1 MSKILII
8 PLFIV
13 ALVSGPLFEILM
25 GEILSTLSLVISA
38 TSTLLVLIINFLLQ
52 LRKINNK
59 SRQLYIDL
67 KNTKE
72 SVLKIKDQLAE
83 LQKRIEFTIEEFF
96 NDLKI
101 VLENVFDKSN
111 SLSVNQ
117 DNNQME
123 TPVFI
128 AEHKKKRS
136 KK

>member
-1 MSKILII
+1 MVLKRNKKMSSSKD
-8 PLFIV
+8 
-13 ALVSGPLFEILM
+13 VS
-25 GEILSTLSLVISA
+25 LSNS
-38 TSTLLVLIINFLLQ
+38 
-52 LRKINNK
+52 NNK
-59 SRQLYIDL
+59 RAEMLVKIDSMLEEIDSKYGPYIL
-67 KNTKE
+67 E
-72 SVLKIKDQLAE
+72 E

-128 AEHKKKRS
+128 AEHNKKRTKKK
-136 KK
+136 

>member
-1 MSKILII
+1 MSSSKD
-8 PLFIV
+8 
-13 ALVSGPLFEILM
+13 VS
-25 GEILSTLSLVISA
+25 LSNS
-38 TSTLLVLIINFLLQ
+38 
-52 LRKINNK
+52 NNK
-59 SRQLYIDL
+59 RAEMLVKIDSRLEEIDSKYGPYIL
-67 KNTKE
+67 E
-72 SVLKIKDQLAE
+72 E

-128 AEHKKKRS
+128 AEHNKKRTKKK
-136 KK
+136 

>member
-1 MSKILII
+1 MVLKRNKKMGSSKN
-8 PLFIV
+8 
-13 ALVSGPLFEILM
+13 VS
-25 GEILSTLSLVISA
+25 LSNS
-38 TSTLLVLIINFLLQ
+38 
-52 LRKINNK
+52 NNK
-59 SRQLYIDL
+59 RAEMLVKIDSMLEEIDTKYGPYIL
-67 KNTKE
+67 E
-72 SVLKIKDQLAE
+72 E

-128 AEHKKKRS
+128 AEHNKKRTKKK
-136 KK
+136 

>member
-1 MSKILII
+1 MVLKRNKKIGSSKN
-8 PLFIV
+8 
-13 ALVSGPLFEILM
+13 VS
-25 GEILSTLSLVISA
+25 LSNS
-38 TSTLLVLIINFLLQ
+38 
-52 LRKINNK
+52 NNK
-59 SRQLYIDL
+59 RAEMLVKIDSMLEEIDTKYGPYIL
-67 KNTKE
+67 E
-72 SVLKIKDQLAE
+72 E

-128 AEHKKKRS
+128 AEHNKKRTKKK
-136 KK
+136 

>member
-1 MSKILII
+1 MSSLKD
-8 PLFIV
+8 
-13 ALVSGPLFEILM
+13 VS
-25 GEILSTLSLVISA
+25 LSNS
-38 TSTLLVLIINFLLQ
+38 
-52 LRKINNK
+52 NNK
-59 SRQLYIDL
+59 RAEMLVKIDSMLEEIDSKYGPYIL
-67 KNTKE
+67 E
-72 SVLKIKDQLAE
+72 E

-128 AEHKKKRS
+128 AEHNKKRTKKK
-136 KK
+136 

>member
-1 MSKILII
+1 MVLKRNKKISSSKN
-8 PLFIV
+8 
-13 ALVSGPLFEILM
+13 VS
-25 GEILSTLSLVISA
+25 LSNS
-38 TSTLLVLIINFLLQ
+38 
-52 LRKINNK
+52 NNK
-59 SRQLYIDL
+59 RAEMLVKIDSMLEEIDTKYGPYIL
-67 KNTKE
+67 E
-72 SVLKIKDQLAE
+72 E

-128 AEHKKKRS
+128 AEHNKKRTKKK
-136 KK
+136 

>member
-1 MSKILII
+1 M
-8 PLFIV
+8 
-13 ALVSGPLFEILM
+13 
-25 GEILSTLSLVISA
+25 
-38 TSTLLVLIINFLLQ
+38 
-52 LRKINNK
+52 
-59 SRQLYIDL
+59 
-67 KNTKE
+67 
-72 SVLKIKDQLAE
+72 VLKRNKKMSSSKDVSLSNSNDKRAEMLVKIDSMLEEIDSKYGPYILEE

-128 AEHKKKRS
+128 AEHNKKRTKKK
-136 KK
+136 

>member
-1 MSKILII
+1 MSSSKD
-8 PLFIV
+8 
-13 ALVSGPLFEILM
+13 VS
-25 GEILSTLSLVISA
+25 LSNS
-38 TSTLLVLIINFLLQ
+38 
-52 LRKINNK
+52 NNK
-59 SRQLYIDL
+59 RAEMLVKIDSMLEEIDSKYGPYIL
-67 KNTKE
+67 E
-72 SVLKIKDQLAE
+72 E

-128 AEHKKKRS
+128 AEHNKKRTKKK
-136 KK
+136 

>member
-1 MSKILII
+1 MSSSKD
-8 PLFIV
+8 
-13 ALVSGPLFEILM
+13 VS
-25 GEILSTLSLVISA
+25 LSNS
-38 TSTLLVLIINFLLQ
+38 
-52 LRKINNK
+52 NNK
-59 SRQLYIDL
+59 RAEMLVKIDSMLEEIDSKYGPYIL
-67 KNTKE
+67 E
-72 SVLKIKDQLAE
+72 E

-128 AEHKKKRS
+128 VENNKKRTKKK
-136 KK
+136 

>member
-1 MSKILII
+1 MVLKRNKKMSSSKD
-8 PLFIV
+8 
-13 ALVSGPLFEILM
+13 VS
-25 GEILSTLSLVISA
+25 LSNS
-38 TSTLLVLIINFLLQ
+38 
-52 LRKINNK
+52 NNK
-59 SRQLYIDL
+59 RAEMLVKIDSMLEEIDTKYGPYIL
-67 KNTKE
+67 E
-72 SVLKIKDQLAE
+72 E

-128 AEHKKKRS
+128 AEHNKKRTKKK
-136 KK
+136 

>member
-1 MSKILII
+1 MLVKIDSMLEEIDSKYGPYIL
-8 PLFIV
+8 
-13 ALVSGPLFEILM
+13 E
-25 GEILSTLSLVISA
+25 
-38 TSTLLVLIINFLLQ
+38 
-52 LRKINNK
+52 
-59 SRQLYIDL
+59 
-67 KNTKE
+67 
-72 SVLKIKDQLAE
+72 E

-128 AEHKKKRS
+128 AEHNKKELKRNKYS
-136 KK
+136 VLDGELAVPCNLKSAICRIEFQLKGV

>member
-1 MSKILII
+1 MVLKRNKKIGSSKN
-8 PLFIV
+8 
-13 ALVSGPLFEILM
+13 VS
-25 GEILSTLSLVISA
+25 LSNS
-38 TSTLLVLIINFLLQ
+38 
-52 LRKINNK
+52 NNK
-59 SRQLYIDL
+59 RAEMLVKIDSKLEEIDTKYGPYIL
-67 KNTKE
+67 E
-72 SVLKIKDQLAE
+72 E

-128 AEHKKKRS
+128 AEHNKKRTKKK
-136 KK
+136 

>member
-1 MSKILII
+1 MVLKRNKKISSSKN
-8 PLFIV
+8 
-13 ALVSGPLFEILM
+13 VS
-25 GEILSTLSLVISA
+25 LSNS
-38 TSTLLVLIINFLLQ
+38 
-52 LRKINNK
+52 NNK
-59 SRQLYIDL
+59 RAEMLVKIDSMLEEIDTKYGPYIL
-67 KNTKE
+67 E
-72 SVLKIKDQLAE
+72 E

-128 AEHKKKRS
+128 AEHNKKRT

>member
-1 MSKILII
+1 MVLKRNKKMDSSKN
-8 PLFIV
+8 
-13 ALVSGPLFEILM
+13 VS
-25 GEILSTLSLVISA
+25 LSNS
-38 TSTLLVLIINFLLQ
+38 
-52 LRKINNK
+52 NNK
-59 SRQLYIDL
+59 RAEMLVKIDSMLEEIDSKYGPYIL
-67 KNTKE
+67 E
-72 SVLKIKDQLAE
+72 E

-128 AEHKKKRS
+128 AEHNKKRTKKK
-136 KK
+136 

>member
-1 MSKILII
+1 MVLKRNKKMSSSKD
-8 PLFIV
+8 
-13 ALVSGPLFEILM
+13 VS
-25 GEILSTLSLVISA
+25 LSNS
-38 TSTLLVLIINFLLQ
+38 
-52 LRKINNK
+52 NNK
-59 SRQLYIDL
+59 RAEMLVKIDSKLEEIDSKYGPYIL
-67 KNTKE
+67 E
-72 SVLKIKDQLAE
+72 E

-128 AEHKKKRS
+128 AEHNKKRTKKK
-136 KK
+136 

>member
-1 MSKILII
+1 MDSSKN
-8 PLFIV
+8 
-13 ALVSGPLFEILM
+13 VS
-25 GEILSTLSLVISA
+25 LSNS
-38 TSTLLVLIINFLLQ
+38 
-52 LRKINNK
+52 NNK
-59 SRQLYIDL
+59 RAEMLVKIDSMLEEIDSKYGTYIL
-67 KNTKE
+67 E
-72 SVLKIKDQLAE
+72 E

-128 AEHKKKRS
+128 AEHNKKRTKKK
-136 KK
+136 